1 LHLVVA
7 RAALLLGLG
16 LVSHRVEH
24 LEERRSVAAGGLGT
38 AGSSGLGDGE
48 LNVGLRASAA
58 SSRLLLA
65 GRLLALHL
73 ALGLGAVGGL
83 DALVV
88 ALELL
93 ADRAALGLGGRAG
106 GVALGRGT
114 DGLALG
120 AVLLLAE
127 VLGAADRAN
136 GALAVNGALSA
147 GGLLAAHLALGAG
160 ANRVADSGAL
170 GVVALPTALR
180 VARVGVN
187 RADSQEAED
196 GENDTAHLRSE
207 DGRW

>member
-1 LHLVVA
+1 
-7 RAALLLGLG
+7 
-16 LVSHRVEH
+16 VEN
-24 LEERRSVAAGGLGT
+24 LEEGRGVAAGRLGAAGSGGLGN
-38 AGSSGLGDGE
+38 SQ
-48 LNVGLRASAA
+48 LNVGLRARAA
-58 SSRLLLA
+58 GGGLLLA
-65 GRLLALHL
+65 SGLLALQL

-93 ADRAALGLGGRAG
+93 ANGAALGLGGRAG

-136 GALAVNGALSA
+136 GALAVDSALSA

-160 ANRVADSGAL
+160 AHGVANSGAL
-170 GVVALPTALR
+170 GVVALPLALG
-180 VARVGVN
+180 VALVSHSDGN
-187 RADSQEAED
+187 GESQHDDNE
-196 GENDTAHLRSE
+196 GTHF
-207 DGRW
+207 